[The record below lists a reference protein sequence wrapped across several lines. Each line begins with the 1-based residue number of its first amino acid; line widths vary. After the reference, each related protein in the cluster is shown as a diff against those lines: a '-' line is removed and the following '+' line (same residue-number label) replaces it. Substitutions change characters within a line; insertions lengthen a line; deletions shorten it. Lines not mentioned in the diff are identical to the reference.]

1 MLTSACQ
8 ELYFVIAALQAAVGR
23 RSRPSMG
30 FAAFGH
36 PWPSLPIA
44 ARSLTPACLVFRTSH
59 PSQQAPIP
67 SALPS
72 GTVYCSALQLP
83 FLRRRLI
90 VHPCTRRR
98 KTIRVL
104 IHGSVNPSWEIR
116 AHGCAY
122 DPRMSPHKAL
132 VNNVEPQSLFT
143 VMTDSD
149 QSPIHGLRGIWP
161 SMAFIAD
168 RCAIPHPGTLVIM
181 HKPPSVAT
189 NRIV

>member
-8 ELYFVIAALQAAVGR
+8 ELYFEIAALQAAVGR
-23 RSRPSMG
+23 RSRRSMG

-44 ARSLTPACLVFRTSH
+44 ARSLTPACLVFRTSQ

-67 SALPS
+67 SALPA
-72 GTVYCSALQLP
+72 GGVYCSSLQLP

-104 IHGSVNPSWEIR
+104 IPGSVNPRRETR
-116 AHGCAY
+116 AHGGSY
-122 DPRMSPHKAL
+122 
-132 VNNVEPQSLFT
+132 
-143 VMTDSD
+143 
-149 QSPIHGLRGIWP
+149 
-161 SMAFIAD
+161 
-168 RCAIPHPGTLVIM
+168 
-181 HKPPSVAT
+181 
-189 NRIV
+189 

>member
-44 ARSLTPACLVFRTSH
+44 ARSLTPARLVFRTSH

-67 SALPS
+67 SVLPS
-72 GTVYCSALQLP
+72 WAVYCSALQLP
-83 FLRRRLI
+83 SLRRRLI

-104 IHGSVNPSWEIR
+104 IPGSVNPSRETR
-116 AHGCAY
+116 AHGCAC
-122 DPRMSPHKAL
+122 DPRMSPHKEVVA
-132 VNNVEPQSLFT
+132 NVSVHRLHPRSLRRT
-143 VMTDSD
+143 L
-149 QSPIHGLRGIWP
+149 PLR
-161 SMAFIAD
+161 A
-168 RCAIPHPGTLVIM
+168 
-181 HKPPSVAT
+181 
-189 NRIV
+189 